1 MDQRSPLAVTIS
13 RQLGSGAAFV
23 GQQRAK
29 KLDAFYA
36 DRHIIRMA
44 AEKLSVTEEDLQSR
58 DETVPSFWWSLV
70 PASGF
75 VLDVYVPPKLVFPTE
90 RELFEAESE
99 VIARMAKER
108 SAVFI
113 GRCGFQVLREHPNHA
128 SIFLHVGRTF
138 RRERVQ
144 ELYRLSKDDAEKMV
158 TKSDK
163 ERATFCKTFT
173 GKDWAD
179 ARNFDLAIDTS
190 KLQDLDK
197 VTDAIYQYLQLR

>member
-1 MDQRSPLAVTIS
+1 
-13 RQLGSGAAFV
+13 
-23 GQQRAK
+23 
-29 KLDAFYA
+29 
-36 DRHIIRMA
+36 
-44 AEKLSVTEEDLQSR
+44 
-58 DETVPSFWWSLV
+58 
-70 PASGF
+70 
-75 VLDVYVPPKLVFPTE
+75 LDVYVPPKLVFPTE
-90 RELFEAESE
+90 RELFEAESG

-113 GRCGFQVLREHPNHA
+113 GRCGFHVLREHPHHV
-128 SIFLHVGRTF
+128 SIFLHGDRAF

-158 TKSDK
+158 TRSDK
-163 ERATFCKTFT
+163 ERANFCKTFT

-179 ARNFDLAIDTS
+179 ARNFELTIDTS